1 MGQFLTNLYM
11 MLTAIVFT
19 MIFGEFGPG
28 ISFMS
33 SNPAIFKDIV
43 LFSICS
49 AMGQG
54 FIFFTISSFDPL
66 VCTTVTT
73 TRKVFSVLPS
83 IFTKGHQLNAQ
94 GWSGIALACGGI
106 LGELEEKYSNQK
118 KGDAKKEKKKD

>member
-1 MGQFLTNLYM
+1 MGEPATKYL
-11 MLTAIVFT
+11 V
-19 MIFGEFGPG
+19 E
-28 ISFMS
+28 
-33 SNPAIFKDIV
+33 NPAILKDIAV
-43 LFSICS
+43 YSVCS

-73 TRKVFSVLPS
+73 TRKVFSVLLS

-106 LGELEEKYSNQK
+106 LGELGAKFMAGS
-118 KGDAKKEKKKD
+118 DKKEKKKN